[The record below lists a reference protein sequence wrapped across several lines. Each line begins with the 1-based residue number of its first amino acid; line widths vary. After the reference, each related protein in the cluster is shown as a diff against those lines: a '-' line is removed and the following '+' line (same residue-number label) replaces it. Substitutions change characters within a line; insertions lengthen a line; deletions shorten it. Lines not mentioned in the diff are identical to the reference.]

1 MMGNGPPKIGIAYP
15 PNGGNQMKRRL
26 FDRIREWAELELL
39 DPAREHPN
47 LSEMGLDL
55 YHMARWS
62 QAAYADFETA
72 QENGIAT
79 VNSYEGAKVTEDRVA
94 SARECVEAGLPFV
107 DFEYGTAEEVTL
119 GPPALIKSRHEL
131 DTDGHEFRLVFTGE
145 IAFEGER
152 MVERYVVPSRS
163 FKVFNVGM
171 HVRATERVSEESGWE
186 AVDVS
191 AHFAEL
197 AKEVATLFDL
207 QLFELDIL
215 VHKTYYIIDINPVV
229 SLDGVEDAVDIYE
242 ELLREACGS
251 D

>member
-1 MMGNGPPKIGIAYP
+1 MTGTERPTIGIAYP
-15 PNGGNQMKRRL
+15 LEGENQMKRRL
-26 FDRIREWAELELL
+26 FDRVREWAGLEVL
-39 DPAREHPN
+39 DPSRRHPD
-47 LSEMGLDL
+47 LPKMGLDL

-72 QENGIAT
+72 DEYGVAT
-79 VNSYEGAKVTEDRVA
+79 VNSYEGARITEDRVA

-131 DTDGHEFRLVFTGE
+131 DADGHEFRLVFTGE

-163 FKVFNVGM
+163 FKVFKVGS
-171 HVRATERVSEESGWE
+171 HVRATERISEESGWE
-186 AVDVS
+186 AVGVS
-191 AHFAEL
+191 DHFVEL
-197 AKEVATLFDL
+197 ADEVAALFDL
-207 QLFELDIL
+207 KLFELDIL

-229 SLDGVEDAVDIYE
+229 SLEGVDDAVDIYE
-242 ELLREACGS
+242 ELLREACGGG
-251 D
+251 